1 MNESSPAKGFVS
13 LKSVKHG
20 PPDGATALAE
30 IRRIYFETT
39 RTTIENDLVH
49 AIELLKSLPTEAE
62 RERATVFMEGLAAM
76 RREWGAEG
84 KRAGGRPRRSRTG
97 TGKAEGAGSHG
108 GTEKR
113 GRTGK
118 KAKS

>member
-49 AIELLKSLPTEAE
+49 AIELLKSLPTEEE

-84 KRAGGRPRRSRTG
+84 KSAGATRKRFRTG
-97 TGKAEGAGSHG
+97 KTGGTGSHG
-108 GTEKR
+108 GTGKR
-113 GRTGK
+113 GRTEK
-118 KAKS
+118 K